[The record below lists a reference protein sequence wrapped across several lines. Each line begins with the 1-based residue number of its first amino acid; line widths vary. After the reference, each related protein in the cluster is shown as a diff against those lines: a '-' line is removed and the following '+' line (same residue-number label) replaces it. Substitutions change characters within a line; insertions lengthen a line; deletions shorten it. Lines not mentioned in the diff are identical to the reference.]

1 MNKLIATGVVTDAD
15 NVKVVASVYVDLTA
29 EGKESAEAG
38 AKYVVMSYKKADA
51 DALPKDALVYADIIP
66 ARAADKENA
75 GGAEKAK
82 VPGFNGHADVELATP
97 AQVMYSKTKAF
108 IAKNGKAQIFAALRY
123 KF

>member
-66 ARAADKENA
+66 AGD
-75 GGAEKAK
+75 AEKAK

>member
-15 NVKVVASVYVDLTA
+15 NVKVVASVYVDLTN
-29 EGKESAEAG
+29 EGAESAEAG

-51 DALPKDALVYADIIP
+51 DALPKDALVYADMIP
-66 ARAADKENA
+66 AAEAEDDGEAA
-75 GGAEKAK
+75 KAK
-82 VPGFNGHADVELATP
+82 VPGFDGHADVELATP
-97 AQVMYSKTKAF
+97 TQVMYSKTKAF